1 MMTLSSNGREA
12 IVQREGLRLTAYT
25 CEAGKL
31 TIGIGHTGPDV
42 YRGQKITEEKTAELF
57 AKDIAPVEAYLNTLA
72 YPFTQGQFD
81 ALVSFILNIG
91 LPRFKM
97 STMLQ
102 YIKGRAAPERVAGE
116 FSRWVWVSKIKRE
129 KLKNGTVQETKVKVQ
144 SKGLITRRES
154 ERRQFLA
161 GGV

>member
-1 MMTLSSNGREA
+1 MMTLSSHGREA

-42 YRGQKITEEKTAELF
+42 YRGQKITEERAYEIL
-57 AKDIAPVEAYLNTLA
+57 ARDIAPLEAYLNTLA
-72 YPFTQGQFD
+72 YPFTQNQYD

-97 STMLQ
+97 STMAQ
-102 YIKGRAAPERVAGE
+102 YIKALAAPERVAGE
-116 FSRWVWVSKIKRE
+116 FSRWVWVTKIKRE
-129 KLKNGTVQETKVKVQ
+129 KLKNGTVQETTVKVQ
-144 SKGLITRRES
+144 SKGLLARRES

>member
-12 IVQREGLRLTAYT
+12 IIRREGLRLTAYT

-42 YRGQKITEEKTAELF
+42 YRGQKITEEKAAALF
-57 AKDIAPVEAYLNTLA
+57 AKDTAPVEAYLNTLA

-81 ALVSFILNIG
+81 ALVSFIHNIG
-91 LPRFKM
+91 LPRFKQ
-97 STMLQ
+97 STMLI
-102 YIKGRAAPERVAGE
+102 YLRAGAPAEKIAGE
-116 FSRWVWVSKIKRE
+116 FTRWVWVSKIKRE
-129 KLKNGTVQETKVKVQ
+129 KLKNGIVQETTVKVQ
-144 SKGLITRRES
+144 SKGLLARRES

>member
-42 YRGQKITEEKTAELF
+42 YRGQKITEEKANELF
-57 AKDIAPVEAYLNTLA
+57 ARDIAPLEKYLNSLV
-72 YPFTQGQFD
+72 YPFTQSQYD

-97 STMLQ
+97 STMLR
-102 YIKGRAAPERVAGE
+102 YIKGLAAPERVAGE
-116 FSRWVWVSKIKRE
+116 FSRWIWVTKIKRE

-144 SKGLITRRES
+144 SKGLLARRES
-154 ERRQFLA
+154 ERRQFLL

>member
-1 MMTLSSNGREA
+1 MMRLSDEGRAA
-12 IVQREGLRLTAYT
+12 IIRREGLRLTAYT

-31 TIGIGHTGPDV
+31 TIGIGHTGKDV
-42 YRGQKITEEKTAELF
+42 YRGQKITEERAYELF
-57 AKDIAPVEAYLNTLA
+57 ARDIAPIEKFLSGLD
-72 YPFTQGQFD
+72 YPYTQNQYD

-97 STMLQ
+97 STMAQ
-102 YIKGRAAPERVAGE
+102 YIKALAAPERVAGE
-116 FSRWVWVSKIKRE
+116 FSRWIWVTKIKRE
-129 KLKNGTVQETKVKVQ
+129 KLKNGTVQETKIKVR

-154 ERRQFLA
+154 ERRQFLL

>member
-12 IVQREGLRLTAYT
+12 IIRREGLRLTAYT
-25 CEAGKL
+25 CEAG
-31 TIGIGHTGPDV
+31 
-42 YRGQKITEEKTAELF
+42 F
-57 AKDIAPVEAYLNTLA
+57 ARDIAPIEKYLNSLA
-72 YPFTQGQFD
+72 YPFTQSQYD

-102 YIKGRAAPERVAGE
+102 YIKALAAPERVAGE
-116 FSRWVWVSKIKRE
+116 FIRWIWVTKIKRE

-154 ERRQFLA
+154 ERRQFLS